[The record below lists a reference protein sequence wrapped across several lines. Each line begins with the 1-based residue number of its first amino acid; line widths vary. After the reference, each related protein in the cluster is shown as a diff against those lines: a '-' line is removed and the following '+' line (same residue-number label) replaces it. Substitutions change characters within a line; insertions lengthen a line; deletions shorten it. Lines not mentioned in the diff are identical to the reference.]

1 MRLFLDEVLK
11 YIYNVSVMFLYP
23 LNFRERS
30 NRLKITFGLSI
41 LLHLTL
47 ALVFAAFVGL
57 DDPSIAPVKR
67 FIVEI
72 FEQEDAQSEETSS
85 EDSKRLA
92 EKNRKIERESA
103 PKNPAGASM
112 TAAKKSNKPAMEEKK
127 LPEEAAEKADIVEKQ
142 VQPMTAML
150 RQKDTEEPSARKLD
164 LHPTYMESTISEGS
178 PPVSSDVPEGNVI
191 SLDTM
196 AFSDTGYF
204 AQIRGKLGKNN
215 YYPPAAKLSGLQG
228 KVKLLFRLAADGR
241 LLDVRVVGPSG
252 FPILD
257 EAAESTVKKAAPFG
271 ALPKSMGKTVN
282 IEVTFEYALSYLYAR

>member
-1 MRLFLDEVLK
+1 ML
-11 YIYNVSVMFLYP
+11 SYP
-23 LNFRERS
+23 LDFRES
-30 NRLKITFGLSI
+30 SKRLKLTFGLSI
-41 LLHLTL
+41 LIHLTL
-47 ALVFAAFVGL
+47 ALVFAASVGL

-72 FEQEDAQSEETSS
+72 FEQDNVSSEESAS
-85 EDSKRLA
+85 EDSRRLA

-112 TAAKKSNKPAMEEKK
+112 TAAKKSKKPAMKEKK
-127 LPEEAAEKADIVEKQ
+127 LPLQAAEKTDIVEKQ

-150 RQKDTEEPSARKLD
+150 RQKDTEKSSARQLD
-164 LHPTYMESTISEGS
+164 LHPTYMESIVSEGS
-178 PPVSSDVPEGNVI
+178 PPVSSDVPEGKII

-196 AFSDTGYF
+196 AFSETGYF
-204 AQIRGKLGKNN
+204 AQIRGKLGRNN

-228 KVKLLFRLAADGR
+228 KVKLVFALADDGR
-241 LLDVRVVGPSG
+241 LLGIRLVKPSG

-257 EAAESTVKKAAPFG
+257 EAAKSTVKKAAPFG
-271 ALPKSMGKTVN
+271 ALPSSMGKTVN